1 MASQKELLS
10 VAGKQEPMI
19 PSHADVQDVGGP
31 TLDWSTANYANFK
44 FDAATGVN
52 PDTTILPKAGVPAEP
67 VHKMSEEDD
76 DPSDAMDVT
85 SEEMESEDEPKEDL
99 PEEEDDAE
107 KINVDEDDDED
118 DKDDENKAVLAEL
131 DGEDE
136 DVLDLDLADLAD
148 DDTEMVEL
156 GDADVEEVTDEDED
170 ELDFT
175 AEEDEMS
182 SDEADEDEMKKMPFS
197 EAWKKMK
204 EEDEDEEESDALM
217 SEEDDDESD
226 KKDEMMS
233 EEEGDED
240 EDEDEMLAA
249 EEDELKKAEDEMMSE
264 GKIRVS
270 LKFGDANKLFE
281 NNQTLTEEEKQQS
294 RRLFEASVRAMAQDI
309 GTQLHEAY
317 SARYNTLKSL
327 NERKLAHSKKVFE
340 AKTAKQMDQYLSYV
354 VEQWVKENRAT
365 VRTQLRNKLSEN
377 FINGLKDLFK
387 KHYIEVPES
396 RVNVVE
402 ALAKN
407 VKALKQQVRESEARA
422 VQLHAEMKTAV
433 NRERQA
439 LVREHRARLIAEAA
453 SVLPAAERGQF
464 AKRAESL
471 TFANTKTFKK
481 DLVAL
486 REQYAGAKTSGERPM
501 NVPDAAP
508 LFEQKQT
515 SKTPVNAY
523 IQAAQKFS
531 R

>member
-76 DPSDAMDVT
+76 DPSDMMDVT
-85 SEEMESEDEPKEDL
+85 SEEMESEDEPMEDL

-118 DKDDENKAVLAEL
+118 KDDKDKAVLAEL

-240 EDEDEMLAA
+240 EDEMLAA

-294 RRLFEASVRAMAQDI
+294 RRLFEASVRSMAQDI

>member
-10 VAGKQEPMI
+10 VAGKQEPMV

-31 TLDWSTANYANFK
+31 TPDWSTANYANFK
-44 FDAATGVN
+44 FDAASGVS
-52 PDTTILPKAGVPAEP
+52 PDMTILPKAGVPAEP

-76 DPSDAMDVT
+76 NPSDEMDVK
-85 SEEMESEDEPKEDL
+85 SEEMESEDEPKEL

-107 KINVDEDDDED
+107 KVDDKDDED
-118 DKDDENKAVLAEL
+118 DKDEKVLAEL

-156 GDADVEEVTDEDED
+156 GDADVEEVADEAEDED
-170 ELDFT
+170 ELDFA

-182 SDEADEDEMKKMPFS
+182 ADEADEDEKKKMPFA
-197 EAWKKMK
+197 EGYKMK
-204 EEDEDEEESDALM
+204 EEDEDEKHDELM
-217 SEEDDDESD
+217 SEEEHDED
-226 KKDEMMS
+226 EKKDELVA
-233 EEEGDED
+233 EEED
-240 EDEDEMLAA
+240 EDEEKLAE

-294 RRLFEASVRAMAQDI
+294 RRLFEATVRAMAQDI
-309 GTQLHEAY
+309 GAQLHEAY
-317 SARYNTLKSL
+317 SARYKNLKSL
-327 NERKLAHSKKVFE
+327 SERKLALSQKVFE
-340 AKTAKQMDQYLSYV
+340 AKTAKQVDQYLSYV
-354 VEQWVKENRAT
+354 VEQWVKENRTT

-407 VKALKQQVRESEARA
+407 VKTLKQQVQESEARA

-439 LVREHRARLIAEAA
+439 LVREHKARLIAEAA

-486 REQYAGAKTSGERPM
+486 REQYSGAKTSGERPM

-508 LFEQKQT
+508 LFEEKQP

-523 IQAAQKFS
+523 IQAAEKFS